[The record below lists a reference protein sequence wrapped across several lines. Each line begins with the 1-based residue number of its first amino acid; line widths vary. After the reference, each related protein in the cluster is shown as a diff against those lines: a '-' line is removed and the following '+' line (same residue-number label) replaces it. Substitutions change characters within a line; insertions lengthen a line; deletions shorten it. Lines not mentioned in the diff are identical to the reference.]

1 MNALSIGVHAFR
13 RGKPLRGRAAE
24 RCPWALGEDFRID
37 TLALMVNQKQPPMQS
52 TTIFHDNAVYD
63 YMTAPA
69 ETVVFDQSAGRVI
82 LLNLK
87 SRSRAELTTDE
98 LVGFTDRL
106 QQLAARSSEPLAKF
120 LAAPK
125 FQESSNEATGEFVLS
140 SPWMSYRLTLV
151 AGESQ
156 AAVEQYHEFSDWC
169 ARLNALLMPGSR
181 PPFARLVVD
190 AALAQRKAIP
200 SQVELTLTAGKSG
213 HQPII
218 VRSTHRVIRPLSPAD
233 LARVAKTRK
242 SIGRFRLVSFDQYR
256 KLELR

>member
-1 MNALSIGVHAFR
+1 MHPSRSVFTLLVGSILCAAMLSS
-13 RGKPLRGRAAE
+13 AA
-24 RCPWALGEDFRID
+24 PWTLGEDFRID
-37 TLALMVNQKQPPMQS
+37 TSALMVNQKQPPMQS
-52 TTIFHDNAVYD
+52 VTIFHDNAVYD

-69 ETVVFDQSAGRVI
+69 ETVVFDHSAGRVI

-87 SRSRAELTTDE
+87 SHSRAELTTGE
-98 LVGFTDRL
+98 LAEFTDRL
-106 QQLAARSSEPLAKF
+106 QQLVARSSDPLVKF

-125 FQESSNEATGEFVLS
+125 FQESFNEATGELVLS

-151 AGESQ
+151 AGESP

-169 ARLNALLMPGSR
+169 ARLNALLVPGSC
-181 PPFARLVVD
+181 PPFARLLVD

-200 SQVELTLTAGKSG
+200 SQVERTLTPGTG

-218 VRSTHRVIRPLSPAD
+218 VRSTHRVIRPLGVDD
-233 LARVAKTRK
+233 LARVAKTRESMASFK
-242 SIGRFRLVSFDQYR
+242 LVSFEQYR